1 MLRHKIIQRKNNKNT
16 IKKTLKQKQ
25 FKKMKKMKLIKFQY
39 SLIINNTNNQINFTF
54 KGIRNS
60 MNI

>member
-1 MLRHKIIQRKNNKNT
+1 MLRHKIIKRKNNKNR
-16 IKKTLKQKQ
+16 IKMTLKQKQ

-39 SLIINNTNNQINFTF
+39 NLIINNTNNQINFTF

>member
-1 MLRHKIIQRKNNKNT
+1 MLRHKIIQRKNNKNR
-16 IKKTLKQKQ
+16 IKQTLKQKQ
-25 FKKMKKMKLIKFQY
+25 FKKMKKMKLIMFQY